1 MAASNA
7 LASSQR
13 SPVRRVV
20 NAEAKPVT
28 AIHFVQQFRDAYARR
43 HGLDSNRKGSS
54 FGRGGCLDRR

>member
-1 MAASNA
+1 
-7 LASSQR
+7 
-13 SPVRRVV
+13 VV

-28 AIHFVQQFRDAYARR
+28 AVHFVQQFRDAYARR